1 MPNVFKKLKN
11 VGKNMEKEDN
21 RFCSKNVKEASVLD
35 YNGQKVKQAEFQQQ
49 ILFKKNYIFFPRNKI
64 GSDRQLK
71 LSVYVFSKA
80 TTSSLRNLSF
90 FVSTPLVT
98 RYTNL

>member
-1 MPNVFKKLKN
+1 
-11 VGKNMEKEDN
+11 MEKEDN